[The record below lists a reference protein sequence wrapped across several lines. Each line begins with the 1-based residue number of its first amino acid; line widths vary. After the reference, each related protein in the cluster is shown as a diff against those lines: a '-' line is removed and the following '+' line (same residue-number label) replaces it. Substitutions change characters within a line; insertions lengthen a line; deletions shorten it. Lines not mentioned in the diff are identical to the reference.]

1 MGYSPWGHKES
12 DTTERL
18 IPQLNMNLL
27 YKLKTHTHTYKG
39 LEGYKLN

>member
-18 IPQLNMNLL
+18 STHAQDPYTDHVCQVPQAVQGDI
-27 YKLKTHTHTYKG
+27 HRF
-39 LEGYKLN
+39 